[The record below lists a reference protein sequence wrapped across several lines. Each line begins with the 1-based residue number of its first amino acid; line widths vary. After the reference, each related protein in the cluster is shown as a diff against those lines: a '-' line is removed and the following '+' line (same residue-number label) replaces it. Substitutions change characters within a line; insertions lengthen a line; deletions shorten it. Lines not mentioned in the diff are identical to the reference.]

1 MTKYFYEE
9 FESDFAGNTG
19 TFRYGWSGIMLSFG
33 EFLAEDPSVFSARNS
48 SFTSIKQ
55 QFHRHETKIF
65 PEENRCSLQGNDM
78 I

>member
-19 TFRYGWSGIMLSFG
+19 TFRYGWSGIILSFG
-33 EFLAEDPSVFSARNS
+33 EFLAEDPSVFSARNN
-48 SFTSIKQ
+48 SFTGTKQ
-55 QFHRHETKIF
+55 KF
-65 PEENRCSLQGNDM
+65 SLKKTGALSREM

>member
-19 TFRYGWSGIMLSFG
+19 TFRYGWSGIILSFG

-48 SFTSIKQ
+48 SSTSRK
-55 QFHRHETKIF
+55 
-65 PEENRCSLQGNDM
+65 
-78 I
+78 

>member
-33 EFLAEDPSVFSARNS
+33 EFLVDDPSVFSARNNS
-48 SFTSIKQ
+48 STRMK
-55 QFHRHETKIF
+55 
-65 PEENRCSLQGNDM
+65 
-78 I
+78 